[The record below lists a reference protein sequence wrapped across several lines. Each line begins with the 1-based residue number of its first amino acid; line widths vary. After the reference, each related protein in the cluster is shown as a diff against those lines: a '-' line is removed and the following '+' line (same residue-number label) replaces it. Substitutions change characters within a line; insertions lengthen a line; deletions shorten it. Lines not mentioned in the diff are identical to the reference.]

1 MRTHTSPP
9 QPPPLSPPWSKHVLV
24 HRSGVSEGYY
34 TTRSNSWIAFCF
46 FFQFDFFVKEKQWT
60 VIYMSKTR
68 IKSFVLSHSLYTF
81 KRMFLFFKSRTK
93 TKSRSRLFFIINP
106 ALSQPRENKSERIR
120 DSTTGSPH
128 RHLKALLYI
137 KSHLTLI
144 VSLFLFLQCSPQ
156 IFVCTKIKTLHI

>member
-9 QPPPLSPPWSKHVLV
+9 QPPPPSPPWSKHVLV

-46 FFQFDFFVKEKQWT
+46 FFQFDFLWKRSSELSFTCQKRG
-60 VIYMSKTR
+60 SKAL
-68 IKSFVLSHSLYTF
+68 FYHSLYTF